1 MGKPTVIA
9 FVALVALGCAGG
21 VRRVNSQGEK
31 EPLVPPAQVEA
42 SKELMG
48 TQQSFMT
55 DLNRTDSEEAG
66 ARHEADQKP
75 VQQRPVEKGPQ
86 GR

>member
-1 MGKPTVIA
+1 MGKTTRMV
-9 FVALVALGCAGG
+9 LVALGVIGCAGG

-31 EPLVPPAQVEA
+31 EPLVPPAQVQA
-42 SKELMG
+42 SGELMG

-66 ARHEADQKP
+66 AWHAADKKP
-75 VQQRPVEKGPQ
+75 VQQRPVEKPSE
-86 GR
+86 